1 MILRHTRSIII
12 LFVSFVLATNIV
24 FFDVRADNSTEH
36 TAPTDPFGTYL
47 IPSGTDIRGAAE
59 MTGSGVQ
66 WTSLYLSWSSVETSP
81 GVYNWPQWDQLLA
94 DAAAHDLQVILTI
107 MINPSWA
114 AYTPCGPIH
123 SQHLPTFANF
133 LTAAVQRY
141 SVPPYNVMHWAL
153 YNEPDNSDS
162 IDYKWVGGCW
172 GDALNPKKAP
182 GASGT
187 AYAEMLS
194 YAYPAIKAG
203 NSDAQ
208 VVLGGLAYDWFF
220 GYDDGGVFDPAFLDE
235 VLTAGGG
242 QYFDIMNFHYFP
254 AADDRWQDDSGGFD
268 SYNRGLAYKTS
279 WIQNEIIRST
289 GESNPIMCSEA
300 GKTSINHEGEIREED
315 QARFVVKVFAR
326 AMSTDIFPMFYFEGV
341 DEPWLGV
348 HLRHMGLMTN
358 ELQPKLS
365 YQVYDVMTREL
376 SGARFKRV
384 RDDLWLRFEGYEFNV
399 NGRLK
404 NVIWHTSAESEQISL
419 DVSQPGGT
427 MRVVELD
434 GDEYFVQDGG
444 TEDLDGRTNG
454 AVGVYVA
461 SRPQYFEDMS
471 MPTYTPTTTPTPTMT
486 PTHSPTP
493 TSTLTPTPTTTPTF
507 TYTPTFTPIS
517 THTHTPTPTLT
528 PTPTKTPSPTPKQY
542 RSMYLP
548 LLWNDS

>member
-1 MILRHTRSIII
+1 MISRHTRSIII
-12 LFVSFVLATNIV
+12 LIVSFVLATNSV
-24 FFDVRADNSTEH
+24 FFDIRADSSPEH
-36 TAPTDPFGTYL
+36 TLPTDTFGTYL
-47 IPSGTDIRGAAE
+47 IPSGTHIRGAAE
-59 MTGSGVQ
+59 MTAIGVQ
-66 WTSLYLSWSSVETSP
+66 WTSLYLKWNSVETSP
-81 GVYNWPQWDQLLA
+81 GVYNWSQWDKLMA
-94 DAAAHDLQVILTI
+94 DAADHDLQVILTVSE
-107 MINPSWA
+107 NPDWA
-114 AYTPCGPIH
+114 AYTTCGPIS

-172 GDALNPKKAP
+172 GNALNPKRAP

-203 NSDAQ
+203 NPDAQ

-220 GYDDGGVFDPAFLDE
+220 GEDDGGVFDPAFLDD
-235 VLTAGGG
+235 LLLAGGG

-254 AADDRWQDDSGGFD
+254 AADYRWQDNSDGFD
-268 SYNRGLAYKTS
+268 RYNRGLAFKAN
-279 WIQNEIIRST
+279 WIRDELIRLT
-289 GESNPIMCSEA
+289 GESKPIMCSEA

-315 QARFVVKVFAR
+315 QARFVVEVFAR
-326 AMSTDIFPMFYFEGV
+326 ALSSDIFPMLYFEGI
-341 DEPWLGV
+341 DEPGLGV
-348 HLRHMGLMTN
+348 DLRHMGLMTN

-376 SGARFKRV
+376 SGAQFVRV

-404 NVIWHTSAESEQISL
+404 NIVWHTSAESEQISL

-427 MRVVELD
+427 MRVIDLD
-434 GDEYFVQDGG
+434 GDEYLVRDGS

-454 AVGVYVA
+454 AVGVYVT

-471 MPTYTPTTTPTPTMT
+471 MPTYTPTTTPTPTLT
-486 PTHSPTP
+486 PTHTPTP
-493 TSTLTPTPTTTPTF
+493 TSTPTPTPTITPT
-507 TYTPTFTPIS
+507 S
-517 THTHTPTPTLT
+517 THTHTPTS
-528 PTPTKTPSPTPKQY
+528 TPTKTPSSTPTQT

-548 LLWNDS
+548 MLWNDS